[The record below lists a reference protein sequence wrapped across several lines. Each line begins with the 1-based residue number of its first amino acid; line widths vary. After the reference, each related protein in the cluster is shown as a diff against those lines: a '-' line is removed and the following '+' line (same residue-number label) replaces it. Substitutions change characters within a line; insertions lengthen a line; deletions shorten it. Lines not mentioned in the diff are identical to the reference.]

1 MYASEALLPT
11 LSLLLL
17 AAALLRHRPP
27 CRIPKSYGYFK
38 FKKSLLFLKSGL
50 VTMETDAHPVQ
61 VGNAITR
68 HARHHTKQKA
78 RSYLPCQPPQV
89 SDLLAASDAHPGRV
103 LDDLCQRPLSVGWGG
118 EHTIMGGST
127 STDPPQLNNEEP
139 KYPQNQRNESQT
151 WAREDV
157 TECMA
162 ANQDRA
168 DGWSGQR
175 STTVC
180 LVSGE
185 CSSSCLKE
193 EIRKIKTALTS
204 LLSPDGCLDFYTAK
218 SLMNKFLL
226 NTENMLAALSRRY
239 SLTDVPSELVSFFF
253 FLNKRFRF

>member
-1 MYASEALLPT
+1 MQSPDTLGITQNKRHVPTFPASHPRCRISLLP
-11 LSLLLL
+11 
-17 AAALLRHRPP
+17 AMP
-27 CRIPKSYGYFK
+27 I
-38 FKKSLLFLKSGL
+38 L
-50 VTMETDAHPVQ
+50 VVFWTTSAS
-61 VGNAITR
+61 
-68 HARHHTKQKA
+68 AR
-78 RSYLPCQPPQV
+78 CQW
-89 SDLLAASDAHPGRV
+89 G
-103 LDDLCQRPLSVGWGG
+103 GGG

-127 STDPPQLNNEEP
+127 STDPPQLSNEEP

-253 FLNKRFRF
+253 FFLKQAFQVLALTDARLSHPLENWLDGNKSLSNLSWS